1 MHGRKCLSFLLC
13 GNARSQSTW
22 TSLASLR
29 GYGRPDI
36 HLGRASSFDDAFLL
50 TELGFQL
57 VVFGERGKPVR

>member
-1 MHGRKCLSFLLC
+1 M
-13 GNARSQSTW
+13 
-22 TSLASLR
+22 ASLR